1 MPPRYPD
8 EARGIVHF
16 VGFFQAV
23 KESGEYQ
30 CCQMAEFD
38 PFLALDC
45 AGLEGVEAQS
55 KKKKGSNFAA

>member
-8 EARGIVHF
+8 EARGLLHF
-16 VGFFQAV
+16 VGFFQG
-23 KESGEYQ
+23 GERENQ